1 LNTLLLVSI
10 FISGIILI
18 IQDWKS
24 KSIGAW
30 LLLLFSVSVI
40 SYSFF
45 NVALRQ
51 FCIVFIYNIGY
62 LLLLFI
68 LLTIYFSFK
77 NRKLENILDRY
88 LGWGDVLVL
97 IALCSAYIPIRF
109 VLFVTLCSLFAAIMS
124 FFLVRKEELKKYS
137 IPFVSYIVFF
147 YLCLW
152 TFELLGKNTKFLIVN
167 Y

>member
-1 LNTLLLVSI
+1 MNTLLLVLI
-10 FISGIILI
+10 FVSGIILI
-18 IQDWKS
+18 IQDWKN

-30 LLLLFSVSVI
+30 ILLLFSVSVI

-45 NVALRQ
+45 NVAFRQ
-51 FCIVFIYNIGY
+51 FYLISLYNLSY
-62 LLLLFI
+62 LVLLFI

-77 NRKLENILDRY
+77 NRNLVNILDRY

-97 IALCSAYIPIRF
+97 IALCSAFIPIGF
-109 VLFVTLCSLFAAIMS
+109 VLFVTLCSLFAAIIS
-124 FFLVRKEELKKYS
+124 FFLVRKKELEKYS

-152 TFELLGKNTKFLIVN
+152 TFELLGINANFLIVN